1 MWSKFNLIQP
11 FKQSL
16 INIQSSITSQGQKRT
31 DTKSSWTYL
40 VRTLLI
46 WQRESYFTTKVTHTL
61 ASTKPFIH
69 QFKCKFY
76 YSVIPIRA
84 NSSFILFSV
93 FCLVSST
100 VAALPQKYNQYLL
113 KEWIY
118 SYTHIRHNC
127 VLLLFFCY
135 LIFILNS
142 SHKYFL
148 VIINIMFRGSKNI
161 SNKNK
166 Y

>member
-16 INIQSSITSQGQKRT
+16 INIQSSVTFQGQKRT
-31 DTKSSWTYL
+31 EAKSSWTCL

-46 WQRESYFTTKVTHTL
+46 WEREIYFTTKVTHSL

-69 QFKCKFY
+69 QFKFKFY

-84 NSSFILFSV
+84 ESSFVLFSD
-93 FCLVSST
+93 FCLVSNT
-100 VAALPQKYNQYLL
+100 VAASPQKYNQYLL

-118 SYTHIRHNC
+118 SCTPIRHNS
-127 VLLLFFCY
+127 VLLLFFGY

-142 SHKYFL
+142 SHIF
-148 VIINIMFRGSKNI
+148 
-161 SNKNK
+161 
-166 Y
+166 